1 VTDAG
6 EEAARD
12 RDAATLGRHY
22 VAGHLEAADLD
33 ARLDAL
39 YDDATG
45 ADALAGLPALEPATP
60 APVRARRG
68 WWRSRHGE
76 TDVAQPGWLPTT
88 ERFLDPTTDRVMRVW
103 VEPGT
108 RSRCYVAD

>member
-1 VTDAG
+1 MTDAD
-6 EEAARD
+6 EAARD

-39 YDDATG
+39 YADAD
-45 ADALAGLPALEPATP
+45 ADALAGLPALEPTTP

-76 TDVAQPGWLPTT
+76 VDVAQPGWLPTT

-103 VEPGT
+103 VDPAT
-108 RSRCYVAD
+108 RARCYVAD